1 MFVLLLQP
9 FLWDQKILKIQ
20 KIDKIS
26 FPIND
31 LKQQAYKYIILML
44 KTENLFGLLMNI
56 LKMLSF
62 S

>member
-1 MFVLLLQP
+1 MHHGQ
-9 FLWDQKILKIQ
+9 DR
-20 KIDKIS
+20 
-26 FPIND
+26 N
-31 LKQQAYKYIILML
+31 QQAYKYIILML